1 MKANPVARD
10 LRSPKYRMRVV
21 EPGKG
26 RGSYK
31 RRDKHTKREEAE
43 NLFATR
49 DTINTSTNEVHYDT
63 SRSDLEE

>member
-21 EPGKG
+21 DAGKG

-31 RRDKHTKREEAE
+31 RHDKHKKREEVE
-43 NLFATR
+43 NLFATC
-49 DTINTSTNEVHYDT
+49 DTINTSTTQLGVHNEQI
-63 SRSDLEE
+63 